1 MQKVNTL
8 KSAGLLI
15 SIALIFIFCVSTS
28 SAQEKIKIAGKMSN
42 TVTEDYKIKVADAE
56 DHTFSINKSEG
67 TNISSGENSF
77 MDSAAVV
84 NHNFGDLIKGNGTH
98 QGYVILSKEG
108 DTVIGKWKGKVT
120 TTISSDNTPIIT
132 FEGTY
137 TYTSGKGRFENI
149 QGNGTYKGKYTSEKT
164 YTAEW
169 EGEYFT
175 KVTK

>member
-1 MQKVNTL
+1 MQKVNNL
-8 KSAGLLI
+8 KSAGLFI

-28 SAQEKIKIAGKMSN
+28 SAQEKIKIAGKITN
-42 TVTEDYKIKVADAE
+42 TVTEDYQIKVGDVE
-56 DHTFSINKSEG
+56 DHTFTINKSEG

-84 NHNFGDLIKGNGTH
+84 NHNFSDLIKGNGTNE
-98 QGYVILSKEG
+98 GYVILSKED
-108 DTVIGKWKGKVT
+108 DTVVAKWKGKVT
-120 TTISSDNTPIIT
+120 TTISSENTPIIT

-137 TYTSGKGRFENI
+137 NYTRGKGHFENI
-149 QGNGTYKGKYTSEKT
+149 QGSGTYKGKYTSEKT

-175 KVTK
+175 KATK